1 MKMAGIKSLLI
12 LCLILSIAG
21 PAFCA
26 DVILNEYNAVVS
38 GGYLGGGTLAADDA
52 GGRASDSYFGR
63 VAENGGDWFELV
75 VITDH
80 LDMRNWKLDIYED
93 GVLDETLVLTNHS
106 IWADLRS
113 GTIITIAEDIPS
125 DISYN
130 PAAGDWWIHV
140 QANNDT
146 DGLYIEDS
154 NFPVSSVNW
163 QLQIRNAADVVV
175 FGPAGEGISP
185 PSGVGTDEVFKLKED
200 PSAAITPNSID
211 YEAEKELS
219 TFGTPNQW
227 GQQNLGPLRTLV
239 PPASTLTLT
248 SPNGSEVIKDGG
260 FYEVSWDYTGT
271 VDRVQVEFSIDNG
284 ITWLEVY
291 PPNTGNTGV
300 YSWLVPTMNSE
311 ACLVKISNAGDPA
324 IYDTSD
330 AAFTVYQ
337 CDLESDVTGD
347 CAIDLN
353 DLAAIAAA
361 WLDCANP
368 YDLDCTP

>member
-1 MKMAGIKSLLI
+1 MAAIKNLLI
-12 LCLILSIAG
+12 LCLILSFIA

-80 LDMRNWKLDIYED
+80 LDMRNWKLDIFVD
-93 GVLDETLVLTNHS
+93 GVLDETLILTNHS

-113 GTIITIAEDIPS
+113 GTIITIAEDVPS

-130 PAAGDWWIHV
+130 PAGADWWIHV
-140 QANNDT
+140 QANNDAE
-146 DGLYIEDS
+146 GLYIEDS

-163 QLQIRNAADVVV
+163 QLQIRDATDAII

-185 PSGVGTDEVFKLKED
+185 ASGIGTDEVFKLKED

-211 YEAEKELS
+211 YEGEKELS
-219 TFGTPNQW
+219 TFGAPNQW
-227 GQQNLGPLRTLV
+227 GQQNLGALRTLV
-239 PPASTLTLT
+239 PAPSTLTLI
-248 SPNGSEVIKDGG
+248 SPNGSEVIKGG
-260 FYEVSWDYTGT
+260 WIYEISWDYTGT

-284 ITWLEVY
+284 ITWSEVY
-291 PPNTGNTGV
+291 PPSADNSGV
-300 YSWLVPTMNSE
+300 YSWPVPTVNSE
-311 ACLVKISNAGDPA
+311 ACLVKITNAGNPA
-324 IYDTSD
+324 VYDRSD
-330 AAFTVYQ
+330 AVCTIYECELQ
-337 CDLESDVTGD
+337 SDVTGD
-347 CAIDLN
+347 CATDLN

-368 YDLDCTP
+368 YDPNCTP